1 MSYSRVLIVD
11 DYELWRQ
18 YVHAALHRSSRWQCV
33 GEASTAQQAVECA
46 RLFRPDLILLDV
58 GLPGENG
65 IQAARRIL
73 VENPAVKILFVSE
86 HQSPELVEAALA
98 TGASGYI
105 VKLNAGRELL
115 PAMAAVVDG
124 REFVSASLERSHFR
138 SCHHAAGF
146 YRDEAGLLDD
156 YATFASGVL
165 AAGTSLVVLSTAC
178 RRKKLEHALRL
189 RGVDVEQVI
198 AQGRHRWF
206 DVTDALSSVM
216 VGDRP
221 DGARYLALMSAIV
234 AEAAASSTAE
244 RARVAAWGEG
254 APTLWMEGKTEAAI
268 RVEQLWDQIA
278 REHRVETLC
287 AYSTR
292 RLPYDE
298 GNRVLQQIHQIHSV
312 LR

>member
-11 DYELWRQ
+11 DYDLWRQ

-105 VKLNAGRELL
+105 VKLNAGRDLL

-124 REFVSASLERSHFR
+124 RRFVSEHQSPELVEAALATGASGYIVKLNAGRDLLPAMAAVVDGRRFVSASLARSHFP
-138 SCHHAAGF
+138 SFHHAAGF

-165 AAGTSLVVLSTAC
+165 
-178 RRKKLEHALRL
+178 
-189 RGVDVEQVI
+189 
-198 AQGRHRWF
+198 
-206 DVTDALSSVM
+206 
-216 VGDRP
+216 
-221 DGARYLALMSAIV
+221 
-234 AEAAASSTAE
+234 
-244 RARVAAWGEG
+244 
-254 APTLWMEGKTEAAI
+254 
-268 RVEQLWDQIA
+268 
-278 REHRVETLC
+278 
-287 AYSTR
+287 
-292 RLPYDE
+292 
-298 GNRVLQQIHQIHSV
+298 
-312 LR
+312 

>member
-11 DYELWRQ
+11 DYDLWRQ

-105 VKLNAGRELL
+105 VKLNAGRDLL

-124 REFVSASLERSHFR
+124 RRFVSASLARSHFP
-138 SCHHAAGF
+138 SFHHAAGF

-189 RGVDVEQVI
+189 RGVDVEQAI

-254 APTLWMEGKTEAAI
+254 APTLWMEGKAEAAI